1 MFRMEDTDQV
11 LMDNPNIYVYRL
23 IVYATQRLIRRF
35 LNSVYFRTLDAR
47 SKERNGV
54 YLACVDSLKGWSS
67 SFILIFQKL
76 CMLCVLICVCC
87 TKFI

>member
-1 MFRMEDTDQV
+1 MEDTDQV

-35 LNSVYFRTLDAR
+35 LNSVYFRTLDVR

-54 YLACVDSLKGWSS
+54 YLACVDSLKGWVSL
-67 SFILIFQKL
+67 SFSKNYACFVYLYAYAVQNLFNAS
-76 CMLCVLICVCC
+76 
-87 TKFI
+87 